1 MRYRREVDGLRAL
14 AVMPVILFHA
24 GFEKISGGFVGV
36 DVFFVI
42 SGFLITTII
51 ISDMNSGKFT
61 LVYFYER
68 RVRRIIPAYSFV
80 IISCIVF
87 SFMWLSPDDMRLFS
101 ESLSFVT
108 LFASNILFWT
118 ESGYFDT
125 KAELKPLLHTWSLSV
140 EEQFYL
146 IFPLFLMVAW
156 GFRKR
161 NLIAVLVF
169 ISLASLFSAQWLAQR
184 SPDAAFFLLPTR
196 VWELLVGS
204 IVALYLLNSS
214 PNESAC
220 IKCEL
225 FGALGFFLVIYSI
238 LHYNHN
244 TPYPSFYTLLPT
256 AGAALILIFS
266 TSRTV
271 VGKLLG
277 SKIFVGIG
285 LISYSAY
292 LWHYPLFA
300 FARHRSIQQPDI
312 VIFSALSLLS
322 LVLAYFTWR
331 FVEKPFRTPGFITSR
346 NLFRLYICVTLM
358 ILSFGLL
365 GYLTDGYF
373 FRAEL
378 KEKIAGLEYRL
389 RINQGLGMECDGLI
403 NTTSICRTDENPE
416 VVLWGDSYAMHLM
429 QGLLSANPG
438 LKIIQ
443 LTQSGCGPVLDI
455 APVTRELS
463 PEWAKA
469 CIENN
474 DKIFKY
480 IKAQKSLHFVVLSS
494 PFAQYVDSNALIRL
508 RSGEVVGGERVAYGF
523 FFNTLE
529 QLYNAGVIPVV
540 VSPTPQNGDNIGKCL
555 LKTAMLNKPL
565 EVCNFNLEEVY
576 NKYNKVIEFLKWVD
590 KDFDVRWL
598 IDPICEDGVCRAAF
612 GDTLIFR
619 DSGHLSHEGSKF
631 MGENTSLLDLF

>member
-51 ISDMNSGKFT
+51 ISDMDSGKFS

-68 RVRRIIPAYSFV
+68 RVRRIIPAYAFV
-80 IISCIVF
+80 IISCLVL
-87 SFMWLSPDDMRLFS
+87 SFMWLSPDDMKQFS

-108 LFASNILFWT
+108 FFASNILFWT

-125 KAELKPLLHTWSLSV
+125 TAELKPLLHTWSLSL

-146 IFPLFLMVAW
+146 LFPLFLMVAW
-156 GFRKR
+156 GFRR
-161 NLIAVLVF
+161 RALIGVLVF
-169 ISLASLFSAQWLAQR
+169 ISLASFFFAQWLTQR
-184 SPDAAFFLLPTR
+184 SPVAAFFLLPTR
-196 VWELLVGS
+196 LWELLVGS
-204 IVALYLLNSS
+204 IVALYLLNSL
-214 PNESAC
+214 PKESTC
-220 IKCEL
+220 IKCEFL
-225 FGALGFFLVIYSI
+225 GALGFILVIYSI
-238 LHYNHN
+238 LHFNHN
-244 TPYPSFYTLLPT
+244 TPYPSFYTILPI
-256 AGAALILIFS
+256 AGAALILIFG
-266 TSRTV
+266 TSQTL

-300 FARHRSIQQPDI
+300 FARHCSIQQPDI
-312 VIFSALSLLS
+312 IILATLSLLS
-322 LVLAYFTWR
+322 LILAYFTWR
-331 FVEKPFRTPGFITSR
+331 FVEKPFRTPGFITR
-346 NLFRLYICVTLM
+346 GNLFRLYISVTFV
-358 ILSFGLL
+358 ILSFGVL
-365 GYLTDGYF
+365 GYFTDGYL

-378 KEKIAGLEYRL
+378 KEKISSIEYRL
-389 RINQGLGMECDGLI
+389 RINQGLGKECDGLI

-438 LKIIQ
+438 LKIMQ
-443 LTQSGCGPVLDI
+443 LTQSGCGPILDI

-463 PEWAKA
+463 PDWAKA

-474 DKIFKY
+474 DSIFKY
-480 IKAQKSLHFVVLSS
+480 IKAQKSLRYVVLSS

-508 RSGEVVGGERVAYGF
+508 RSGEVVGGEQVAYGF
-523 FFNTLE
+523 FINTLQ
-529 QLYNAGVIPVV
+529 QLYSAGVIPVV

-555 LKTAMLNKPL
+555 LKTAMLNKPS
-565 EVCNFNLEEVY
+565 EVCDFNLDEVY
-576 NKYNKVIEFLKWVD
+576 SKYNNVIEFLKLVD

-598 IDPICEDGVCRAAF
+598 IDPICEHRVCRAAF

-631 MGENTSLLDLF
+631 LGENTSLLDLF